1 MKGSLNGLPFFL
13 KVSKKNKIIGLDLS
27 GFQNLTGLFKLSLLW
42 VNASVHLFIIC
53 FSVVR

>member
-1 MKGSLNGLPFFL
+1 MKGSLTGLPFFL

-27 GFQNLTGLFKLSLLW
+27 GFQNLTDLFKLSLLW